1 MDKRDLELFKQAISE
16 GLSEKLDS
24 VVNNCTE
31 KIVCSDRHELAMR
44 TIVYGK
50 ADTKRTWSPRAR
62 RLIAILI
69 AAALLLTSC
78 AVIFRNEIREIIN
91 EFFVQL
97 TYPNAEE
104 GETIEEV
111 YELSYLPEG
120 YYLNVENIR
129 PMRVQYE
136 FTNESGDCICF
147 EQKLK
152 DGTSFV
158 FDSERGYS
166 QISEIQDYAVYYRNV
181 NAKHVYVW
189 DNGKYAVSL
198 TSNVELSNEEIV
210 SILCGIVIK

>member
-50 ADTKRTWSPRAR
+50 ADTKRTWSPRVR

-78 AVIFRNEIREIIN
+78 AVIFRDEIREIIN
-91 EFFVQL
+91 EFFVEL

-104 GETIEEV
+104 GDVIEEV
-111 YELSYLPEG
+111 YELTYLPNG
-120 YYLNVENIR
+120 YRLEKDNISDLSAVYR
-129 PMRVQYE
+129 FVDDNNNYIKFEQRVLDGSN
-136 FTNESGDCICF
+136 FTIDSESG
-147 EQKLK
+147 
-152 DGTSFV
+152 
-158 FDSERGYS
+158 YS
-166 QISEIQDYAVYYRNV
+166 KIVEIEYCDVYYRY
-181 NAKHVYVW
+181 AEPYHSYVW
-189 DNGKYAVSL
+189 NDGKYALSIR
-198 TSNVELSNEEIV
+198 SNRNISPQEIELIMR
-210 SILCGIVIK
+210 GIQ

>member
-78 AVIFRNEIREIIN
+78 AVIFRDEIREIIN

-111 YELSYLPEG
+111 YELSYLPQG
-120 YYLNVENIR
+120 YYFEKEVITPVCVKYKFINENGDYIWFEQR
-129 PMRVQYE
+129 ISNGSD
-136 FTNESGDCICF
+136 FTIDSESGYSKIVDID
-147 EQKLK
+147 K
-152 DGTSFV
+152 
-158 FDSERGYS
+158 FD
-166 QISEIQDYAVYYRNV
+166 VYYRYAETYHSYIWNDG
-181 NAKHVYVW
+181 KH
-189 DNGKYAVSL
+189 ALSL
-198 TSNVELSNEEIV
+198 RSNHDISPQEIELI
-210 SILCGIVIK
+210 IRGIQ

>member
-50 ADTKRTWSPRAR
+50 TDTKRTWSPRVR

-78 AVIFRNEIREIIN
+78 AVIFRDEIREIIN

-104 GETIEEV
+104 GDVIEET
-111 YELSYLPEG
+111 YEFGYLPNG

-136 FTNESGDCICF
+136 FINGNGDYIWFEQRVLDGSGFTLNSESG
-147 EQKLK
+147 
-152 DGTSFV
+152 
-158 FDSERGYS
+158 YS
-166 QISEIQDYAVYYRNV
+166 KIVEIKYCDVYYRYTE
-181 NAKHVYVW
+181 AYHSYVW
-189 DNGKYAVSL
+189 NDGKHAFSL
-198 TSNVELSNEEIV
+198 RTNQDISIQEIELMIR
-210 SILCGIVIK
+210 GIQ

>member
-50 ADTKRTWSPRAR
+50 ADTKRTWSPRVR

-78 AVIFRNEIREIIN
+78 AVIFRDEIREIIN

-104 GETIEEV
+104 GDVIEETH
-111 YELSYLPEG
+111 EFGYLPNG

-136 FTNESGDCICF
+136 FINGNGDYIWFEQRVLDGSGFTLNSESG
-147 EQKLK
+147 
-152 DGTSFV
+152 
-158 FDSERGYS
+158 YS
-166 QISEIQDYAVYYRNV
+166 KIVEIEYCDVYYRYTE
-181 NAKHVYVW
+181 AYHSYVW
-189 DNGKYAVSL
+189 NDGKYALSIR
-198 TSNVELSNEEIV
+198 SNRNISPQEIELI
-210 SILCGIVIK
+210 IRGIQ